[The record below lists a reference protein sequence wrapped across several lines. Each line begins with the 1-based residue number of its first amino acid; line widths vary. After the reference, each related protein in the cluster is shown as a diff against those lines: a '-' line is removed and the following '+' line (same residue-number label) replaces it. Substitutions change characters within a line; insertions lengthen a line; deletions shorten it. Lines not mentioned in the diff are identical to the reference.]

1 MSEIKIE
8 IDLKEEKVILN
19 KNLTWTPLR
28 NGEIFQNYLEK
39 KNKISLIDKKN
50 LIEDSVELL
59 GKCLNPKNISA
70 LELNSTGLCFGQIQ
84 SGKTTSMEAV
94 FALAADN
101 NYKILILLTGSVG
114 PLVDQNTERIGNV
127 LIDRKF
133 RILRNVEDEWDPSH
147 HYEILKNHL
156 FDWNNPE
163 VSERDK
169 KTLVILSM
177 KNAKRIRDLHKLF
190 FHACDGNISKYSN
203 IPTLIVDDEC
213 DNHSL
218 NAKAKKND
226 PDLKD
231 ERKLYEIKL
240 GDTLE
245 SICEMAN
252 LDLDELLEINP
263 GLNSDLKNNIQSL
276 IGQKVNIEN
285 EVTATFLAITNLR
298 KIFKFHSFLGYTATP
313 NANLLINTFNNLSPS
328 FGKII
333 SPGENYTGLDYFF
346 ENQTL
351 SLFLYN
357 FKHTS

>member
-1 MSEIKIE
+1 MSEIKID

-19 KNLTWTPLR
+19 KNLIWTPLR

-50 LIEDSVELL
+50 LIEDSIELL
-59 GKCLNPKNISA
+59 GKCLNPKNVSD
-70 LELNSTGLCFGQIQ
+70 LDLNSTGLCFGQIQ

-114 PLVDQNTERIGNV
+114 PLVDQNTERISSV

-133 RILRNVEDEWDPSH
+133 RILRNVEDEWDHSH

-156 FDWNNPE
+156 FDWNNTDVPE
-163 VSERDK
+163 QDK

-213 DNHSL
+213 YNHSL

-226 PDLKD
+226 PDLKE
-231 ERKLYEIKL
+231 ERNLYEIKQ
-240 GDTLE
+240 GDSLE
-245 SICEMAN
+245 TICEIAN
-252 LDLDELLEINP
+252 LDTDELLEINP
-263 GLNSDLKNNIQSL
+263 GLSNDLKNNIQTL
-276 IGQKVNIEN
+276 IGQRINIEN

-313 NANLLINTFNNLSPS
+313 NANLLINTFNNLSQ
-328 FGKII
+328 
-333 SPGENYTGLDYFF
+333 YF
-346 ENQTL
+346 
-351 SLFLYN
+351 
-357 FKHTS
+357 